1 MIGDELNKRDEEKEQ
16 KKEENK
22 HNAQNNAKVV
32 RAAAN
37 VAEKSGEPHAA
48 AIGAAVN
55 TADKLTGGKSS
66 ELIGHGMNVG
76 MKLSPGGKFAQ
87 NAINKAGDSG
97 TLDKA
102 NKALSLSNGKPSG
115 NVNNNKVNNNS
126 SLKKDINQ
134 KKENL
139 EKTQKNNDVNNQN
152 NVIEEKKK
160 KEVKIKKE
168 EEEQNKK
175 KTSGC
180 LIVVIILLI
189 TLIIVFLPL
198 LLIIVPIAGVLSSLG
213 GLLSFNSYYES
224 KCSDVTVIF
233 VDPDNNYEVIDSKSY
248 TMNDYVAGVVA
259 AEVGSFSNKEVY
271 KTFAVAARTYAEMN
285 LSDECSIEA
294 SERMQAFTDITS
306 KSNDNYKL
314 IYEAVE
320 ETEGEVVVEDGSL
333 YLTEYDAFCY
343 TSKDTENYILS
354 QQDQKIPV
362 SWVDSNI
369 SNYYYKN
376 CPCEAND
383 QSLTQCFSNG
393 SWIDGG
399 HGRGMSQYGALYLA
413 TEMDYT
419 YDQILAYYY
428 GDDIVIASN
437 SFISSIAGLEIKDTT
452 NATALNEQ
460 ITSFL
465 SSKGSSLDD
474 LNNYVHDSVSSI
486 GAGTREGV
494 VTAAVSMINYLYDN
508 FNTKLPYYWGGRT
521 TGNTIPSNFGTYQ
534 PSATSR
540 NGNTYY
546 YTSFDCSGFVSW
558 AIRAGG
564 YNLTNQTSYSF
575 DALYSD
581 DSCVITDS
589 SCIGQP
595 GDLINSPNGH
605 VELIIAVDQ
614 DSGKY
619 FIAHSG
625 TAGVVMTQRDMHKG
639 NSSTSTTK
647 VIFMDKYYKNSSNIN
662 TNY

>member
-1 MIGDELNKRDEEKEQ
+1 MPDDNLNKEIDEQ
-16 KKEENK
+16 MMIQEEGNQ
-22 HNAQNNAKVV
+22 HNRNNV
-32 RAAAN
+32 
-37 VAEKSGEPHAA
+37 
-48 AIGAAVN
+48 
-55 TADKLTGGKSS
+55 
-66 ELIGHGMNVG
+66 
-76 MKLSPGGKFAQ
+76 
-87 NAINKAGDSG
+87 NAIKMGTKITGKTGVPHHSVKVNKVITTDNLRSKKNLENAATSSFKKIPNGRRTQRAINNFTNMNLNG
-97 TLDKA
+97 
-102 NKALSLSNGKPSG
+102 LSN
-115 NVNNNKVNNNS
+115 NNYHIS
-126 SLKKDINQ
+126 DEDIDD
-134 KKENL
+134 K
-139 EKTQKNNDVNNQN
+139 
-152 NVIEEKKK
+152 ISA
-160 KEVKIKKE
+160 KIKFPIKL
-168 EEEQNKK
+168 K
-175 KTSGC
+175 
-180 LIVVIILLI
+180 IILLI
-189 TLIIVFLPL
+189 SFLGIFL
-198 LLIIVPIAGVLSSLG
+198 LLFMFFLILIGDESSSSSG
-213 GLLSFNSYYES
+213 SLSFNSYYES

-233 VDPDNNYEVIDSKSY
+233 VDPNNNYEITESKSY

-259 AEVGSFSNKEVY
+259 AEVGGFSNKEVY

-343 TSKDTENYILS
+343 TSKDSENYILS
-354 QQDQKIPV
+354 QQEQKIPV
-362 SWVDSNI
+362 SWVDNNVG
-369 SNYYYKN
+369 NYYYKN

-393 SWIDGG
+393 SWTDGG

-437 SFISSIAGLEIKDTT
+437 SFISSVAGLEIKDTT

-625 TAGVVMTQRDMHKG
+625 TAGVVMTQRDMHTG

-647 VIFMDKYYKNSSNIN
+647 VIFMDNYYKNSANIN